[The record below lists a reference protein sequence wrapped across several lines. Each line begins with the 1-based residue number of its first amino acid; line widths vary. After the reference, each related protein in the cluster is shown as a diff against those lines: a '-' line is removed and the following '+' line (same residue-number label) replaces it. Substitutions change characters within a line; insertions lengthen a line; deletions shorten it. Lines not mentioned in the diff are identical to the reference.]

1 VSETAHHFHE
11 SSQLL
16 KSRIPLADG
25 DKKAYSESSQW
36 AIQQKKDLISQL
48 RAENK
53 MLRAKLSRKMKADD
67 DVVVQV
73 FESHD
78 SKTPAELRGLTG
90 ESAVRKFD
98 QTVCE
103 LIKQRNALQH
113 LKRSRERMLASL
125 EMQVSKHLSLSMQC
139 QRYCRSG
146 F

>member
-1 VSETAHHFHE
+1 MSETAHHFHE

-16 KSRIPLADG
+16 KSRIPLTDG

-53 MLRAKLSRKMKADD
+53 MLRAKLSRKMKVLARNDFPTQQMISPPPIHTPQADD

-90 ESAVRKFD
+90 E
-98 QTVCE
+98 
-103 LIKQRNALQH
+103 
-113 LKRSRERMLASL
+113 
-125 EMQVSKHLSLSMQC
+125 VSTHEVTL
-139 QRYCRSG
+139 RT
-146 F
+146 